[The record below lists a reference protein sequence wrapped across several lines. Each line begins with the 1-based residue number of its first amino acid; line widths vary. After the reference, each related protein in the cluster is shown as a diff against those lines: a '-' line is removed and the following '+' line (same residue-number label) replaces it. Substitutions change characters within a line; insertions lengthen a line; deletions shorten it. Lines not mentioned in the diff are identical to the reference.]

1 MSVAEASVAPSWRRR
16 GDCRQ
21 VESLTARPA
30 RPDYHFLLGEY
41 LDEAELLHA
50 RSRAK
55 LCGVAVHR
63 ILIGEGRIDPVDYV
77 TALAADL
84 GLSYVG
90 TPRKIGFSAGR
101 RRDQSRQC
109 WATHVIDGKS
119 WVVFDGTAA
128 SPKTIAALAVRLT
141 ARGHVVGLAP
151 PQGIRDCVLDSAQ
164 SAFLRHA
171 VSGLGRADPNASA
184 RGGSWLWQSIAL
196 ASGFGALLGLIVI
209 AGLSAERLLTAL
221 VTLPFLAVVLVR
233 IAVLYSYVLVPR
245 APMPRSAARQDD
257 RDLPVYTLLVPLF
270 REARV
275 LPGLIAAL
283 RQLDYPLVKL
293 DIKLILESVDKETVE
308 AVQALRLL
316 PPFDVIIVP
325 DRQPRTKPKAL
336 NYALHFARGDYV
348 SVYDAEDQPEPDQL
362 RQALRVLQLGP
373 KNIGC
378 VQAKLVIDNLR
389 AGWLCRQF
397 AIEYLSQFEAGLP
410 ALAWLGFPMPL
421 GGTSNHFPIRV
432 LREVGG
438 WDAWNMTEDAD
449 IGMRLARFGYRCE
462 VIASSTYEEAPYQ
475 LKAWIKQRTRWL
487 KGWMQTYLVHSRRP
501 RRQLKQLGA
510 WAWVG
515 VHAQLGGGL
524 LSSLI
529 YPFCLCFIAW
539 RAASGQTL
547 LPAGNLIERTLV
559 SLALFNLLAGYGLA
573 FAQAAACC
581 IGQRRWG
588 LLLQLPLMPVYWLL
602 ISFAAYRALIQL
614 GRQPFYWEKTE
625 HGLTRRRRLRG

>member
-1 MSVAEASVAPSWRRR
+1 MSIAQSRVAPSWRRSVS
-16 GDCRQ
+16 G
-21 VESLTARPA
+21 VHVKPSAARLP
-30 RPDYHFLLGEY
+30 RPDYDFLTGSC
-41 LDEAELLHA
+41 LDQADLQHA
-50 RSRAK
+50 VARAK
-55 LCGVAVHR
+55 LCGVPVHR
-63 ILIGEGRIDPVDYV
+63 ILIGEGRIDPADYV
-77 TALAADL
+77 AALAADL
-84 GLSYVG
+84 DVAYVG
-90 TPRKIGFSAGR
+90 APLAIGFVAGR
-101 RRDQSRQC
+101 RRDQSRQS
-109 WATHVIDGKS
+109 WATHKIGGES

-141 ARGHVVGLAP
+141 ARGHMVGLAP
-151 PQGIRDCVLDSAQ
+151 PQGIRDCVLASARP
-164 SAFLRHA
+164 AILRHA
-171 VSGLGRADPNASA
+171 VSGLARADPTASA
-184 RGGSWLWQSIAL
+184 RAGSWLWQSVAL
-196 ASGFGALLGLIVI
+196 ASGFGSLLGLIVI

-221 VTLPFLAVVLVR
+221 VTLPFLAVVLLR
-233 IAVLYSYVLVPR
+233 FATLCLYVGKPR
-245 APMPRSAARQDD
+245 ALSRQTGARQAD
-257 RDLPVYTLLVPLF
+257 RHLPVYTLLVPLF

-293 DIKLILESVDKETVE
+293 DIKLILESVDHETIA

-362 RQALRVLQLGP
+362 REALRAFQSGS
-373 KNIGC
+373 KRIGC
-378 VQAKLVIDNLR
+378 VQAKLVIDNLK
-389 AGWLCRQF
+389 AGWICRQF
-397 AIEYLSQFEAGLP
+397 AMEYLSQFEAGLP
-410 ALAWLGFPMPL
+410 GLARLGFPIPL

-449 IGMRLARFGYRCE
+449 LGMRLARFGYRCE
-462 VIASSTYEEAPYQ
+462 VISSSTYEEAPFQ
-475 LKAWIKQRTRWL
+475 LTAWIKQRTRWL

-501 RRQLKQLGA
+501 WRQLKQLGV
-510 WAWVG
+510 WGWIG
-515 VHAQLGGGL
+515 FHAQLGGGL

-539 RAASGQTL
+539 KASSGQPL
-547 LPAGNLIERTLV
+547 LPDSNLFDRMMV
-559 SLALFNLLAGYGLA
+559 GLALFNLLAGYGLA
-573 FAQAAACC
+573 FLQAAACC

-614 GRQPFYWEKTE
+614 GHKPFHWEKTE
-625 HGLTRRRRLRG
+625 HGLTRRRRFRA